1 MVGSVLIGLIVGFES
16 TWYWNLSFEEA
27 ELKRDELLLKISLLE
42 MENAAL
48 VFFYEENIELGTVA
62 FALPGSGEVKSQ
74 TSSVL
79 LGGRYLLV
87 SRALAERVSAA
98 LRKMSL
104 VSVRTTLPEGEAL
117 RLFMKLF
124 DKVLSRRSKTSV

>member
-1 MVGSVLIGLIVGFES
+1 M
-16 TWYWNLSFEEA
+16 SFEEA
-27 ELKRDELLLKISLLE
+27 ELKRDETILKVSLLE

-48 VFFYEENIELGTVA
+48 AFFYENTINLGTVA
-62 FALPGSGEVKSQ
+62 FALPGTAETSVG
-74 TSSVL
+74 TSSIL

-87 SRALAERVSAA
+87 SRALAERVSVS

-117 RLFMKLF
+117 RIFVKLF
-124 DKVLSRRSKTSV
+124 ENVLSSRSDSKRERSLSGQNQAG